1 MTKKILILGGSSFIG
16 SHFRGILG
24 KRVIPTYN
32 SRKIPGGLK
41 FDAVKQNLADVIKS
55 PEIFEAAIILLGD
68 THPDSCAKDKIRSRK
83 LNVESMIGI
92 IKVLK
97 KWQLPLIFTS
107 TEFVFDGLKGN
118 YSERVNPNP
127 ILTYGRQKLEVEK
140 FIQENCHSYII
151 VRLGKVYGSDEGD
164 GTIFT
169 NWLKQIRTE
178 KNITVAADQVFSP
191 VFVDDVIS
199 AVLVLLEKKAWG
211 LYHLGNDRGFSRRQ
225 LLELLMQKM
234 GKKIKITGCSI
245 DDFPLIEKRPK
256 NVSMNTAK
264 IRKVKGIHIRP
275 IGEVLDLIIKK
286 QP

>member
-1 MTKKILILGGSSFIG
+1 M
-16 SHFRGILG
+16 
-24 KRVIPTYN
+24 
-32 SRKIPGGLK
+32 
-41 FDAVKQNLADVIKS
+41 
-55 PEIFEAAIILLGD
+55 
-68 THPDSCAKDKIRSRK
+68 
-83 LNVESMIGI
+83 
-92 IKVLK
+92 
-97 KWQLPLIFTS
+97 
-107 TEFVFDGLKGN
+107 
-118 YSERVNPNP
+118 
-127 ILTYGRQKLEVEK
+127 
-140 FIQENCHSYII
+140 
-151 VRLGKVYGSDEGD
+151 GKVYGSDEGD

-225 LLELLMQKM
+225 LLELLLSKM
-234 GKKIKITGCSI
+234 KKKIEITGCSI